1 MNPVIQGGWL
11 SHWDFF
17 LQKHQTSNPLQRW
30 VLQTWKWKPKC
41 RSIRRSVP
49 RANDIVQWST
59 YPVPKLGTATLGWY
73 KNRVFDP
80 SPNDQKG
87 YHRFEGT
94 LTQVTWYTVH
104 FSKVFSPMVLWRTTI
119 LDNTHILSTQES
131 SYNLEQPVSR
141 WSKLYFHSSMERNLW
156 TLFMIPV
163 FWTFFFSKLL
173 RSPGVRPG
181 KQWGCPSALS
191 PTWKKT
197 TLPNWLRDD
206 PGD

>member
-1 MNPVIQGGWL
+1 MIHGT
-11 SHWDFF
+11 F
-17 LQKHQTSNPLQRW
+17 L
-30 VLQTWKWKPKC
+30 
-41 RSIRRSVP
+41 
-49 RANDIVQWST
+49 
-59 YPVPKLGTATLGWY
+59 
-73 KNRVFDP
+73 
-80 SPNDQKG
+80 
-87 YHRFEGT
+87 E
-94 LTQVTWYTVH
+94 
-104 FSKVFSPMVLWRTTI
+104 VFSLMVLWRTTI

-163 FWTFFFSKLL
+163 FWTCFFSKLL

-181 KQWGCPSALS
+181 KQWGCPSAFS

-206 PGD
+206 PGDKQIFANVMPLRITLNALHVTTISLILSRKKLHFYRAFSICKHLTGTSRPKSSPEATFRPVVLVIWWGF